1 MQLFGALVPKLVGQK
16 PHQEEGKGHHHLAFE
31 ELYLRAKSLAEMM
44 LGEFAIASSS
54 TSTHQHS
61 KLMPLLTLVSNLS
74 VGLQTFVREDISN
87 VVLRFKNYSLQL
99 MKSPIFNVRKLSA
112 KAHSLFLTPAQV
124 FPAIIERVED
134 VHKFLD
140 GKSKHI
146 QSENELHG
154 YLFNLMFLAERLSED
169 KIGMNELVSQ
179 ERQMVEKLNILA
191 QAVISSPCSCFVK
204 VVVYELKTIHIA
216 SDLKKLNLV
225 ANQKLIGYPNFI
237 FGQVKN
243 VIFNVKSNDIKETI
257 EFCLLKNHNLDV
269 QISCLKALHILLH
282 VQHES
287 SFDNSKCLLEVFT
300 VIKRFVM
307 PNSIS
312 GEVFSLALENMLK
325 LLEILTKMSVVT
337 NMVDNLF
344 CPDFLSYSLKYL
356 SSAQTSAAVLSSL
369 LPVVCGT
376 LSNGALVDLDS
387 LRLITSM
394 IKSQSDPD
402 FDQDTRVC
410 AAKSMFFLVPILK
423 SEKFKGSEAVEN
435 VWEACVTFLQDEV
448 TAVRYEASRFV
459 TTLLSNY
466 AGDVWNPY
474 LSLERLF
481 DYSLV
486 TLLMR
491 IDQALECLWRQM
503 VIHFT
508 PGSSCERVILNPF
521 DHDVKSIFAE
531 DVVVSRL
538 AYKCILDLL
547 KLHKSDLQTKSA
559 QLCLSS
565 RCMRTCSPKTLHYI
579 QEIENTLSVNISV
592 SNDS

>member
-1 MQLFGALVPKLVGQK
+1 
-16 PHQEEGKGHHHLAFE
+16 
-31 ELYLRAKSLAEMM
+31 MM

-87 VVLRFKNYSLQL
+87 VVLRFKNYFLQL

-134 VHKFLD
+134 IHKFLD
-140 GKSKHI
+140 RNSEHI

-179 ERQMVEKLNILA
+179 ERQMVERLNILA

-204 VVVYELKTIHIA
+204 VVVYELKTVHVA
-216 SDLKKLNLV
+216 SDLKKLNSV

-243 VIFNVKSNDIKETI
+243 IIFNVKSNDMKETI

-269 QISCLKALHILLH
+269 QISCLKALNILLH

-287 SFDNSKCLLEVFT
+287 SFDNSKCLLEVFN

-307 PNSIS
+307 PNSIR
-312 GEVFSLALENMLK
+312 GEVFSLSLENMLK
-325 LLEILTKMSVVT
+325 LLEILTNMSVLT
-337 NMVDNLF
+337 NTVDNLF
-344 CPDFLSYSLKYL
+344 CAEFLSYSIKYL

-423 SEKFKGSEAVEN
+423 SEKFNGSEAVEN

-466 AGDVWNPY
+466 TSNVWNPY

-508 PGSSCERVILNPF
+508 PGTSCERVILNPF

-559 QLCLSS
+559 QLCLLS
-565 RCMRTCSPKTLHYI
+565 RCMTTCSPKTVHYI
-579 QEIENTLSVNISV
+579 QEIENTLNVDISV

>member
-1 MQLFGALVPKLVGQK
+1 MFGALVPKLVGQK

-44 LGEFAIASSS
+44 LGEFAVASSS
-54 TSTHQHS
+54 SSTHQHS

-74 VGLQTFVREDISN
+74 VGLQTFVREDISK
-87 VVLRFKNYSLQL
+87 VVLMFKNYFLQL

-112 KAHSLFLTPAQV
+112 KAHSLFLTPVQV

-134 VHKFLD
+134 VHKFLE

-154 YLFNLMFLAERLSED
+154 YLLNLIFLAERISED

-204 VVVYELKTIHIA
+204 AVVYEMTTIHIA
-216 SDLKKLNLV
+216 NDLKKLNLV
-225 ANQKLIGYPNFI
+225 ASQKLIGCPNFI
-237 FGQVKN
+237 FGQVKK
-243 VIFNVKSNDIKETI
+243 VMLNVKSNKVKETV

-269 QISCLKALHILLH
+269 QISCLKALNILLR
-282 VQHES
+282 VQHEN
-287 SFDNSKCLLEVFT
+287 SFENSNCLLEVFN
-300 VIKRFVM
+300 VMKRFVVG
-307 PNSIS
+307 NSIS
-312 GEVFSLALENMLK
+312 GEVFSLSLENMLK

-344 CPDFLSYSLKYL
+344 CPEFFSYSMKYM
-356 SSAQTSAAVLSSL
+356 SSAQTSPAVLSSL

-376 LSNGALVDLDS
+376 ISNGELIDLDY
-387 LRLITSM
+387 LRLITSL
-394 IKSQSDPD
+394 IKIQSDPD
-402 FDQDTRVC
+402 YDQDTRVS
-410 AAKSMFFLVPILK
+410 AAKSMSFLVPILK
-423 SEKFKGSEAVEN
+423 SKKFKGSEAVEN

-459 TTLLSNY
+459 SILMSNH
-466 AGDVWNPY
+466 ADNVWNPY

-481 DYSLV
+481 DYSFV

-491 IDQALECLWRQM
+491 TDQALECLWRQM

-508 PGSSCERVILNPF
+508 TGTSCERVILNPF

-531 DVVVSRL
+531 DVVVSHF

-547 KLHKSDLQTKSA
+547 KLHKSDLQTKTA
-559 QLCLSS
+559 QLCISS
-565 RCMRTCSPKTLHYI
+565 RCTRSCSPKTLHYI
-579 QEIENTLSVNISV
+579 QEIENTLNVNISV

>member
-1 MQLFGALVPKLVGQK
+1 
-16 PHQEEGKGHHHLAFE
+16 
-31 ELYLRAKSLAEMM
+31 MM
-44 LGEFAIASSS
+44 LGEFAVASSS
-54 TSTHQHS
+54 SSTHQHS

-74 VGLQTFVREDISN
+74 VGLQTFVREDISK
-87 VVLRFKNYSLQL
+87 VVLMFKNYFLQL

-112 KAHSLFLTPAQV
+112 KAHSLFLTPVQV
-124 FPAIIERVED
+124 FPAIIEQVED
-134 VHKFLD
+134 VHKFLE

-154 YLFNLMFLAERLSED
+154 YLLNLIFLAERISED

-204 VVVYELKTIHIA
+204 AVVYEMTTIHIA
-216 SDLKKLNLV
+216 NDLKKLNLV
-225 ANQKLIGYPNFI
+225 ASQKLIGCPNFI
-237 FGQVKN
+237 FGQVKK
-243 VIFNVKSNDIKETI
+243 VMLNVKSNKVKETV

-269 QISCLKALHILLH
+269 QISCLKALNILLR
-282 VQHES
+282 VQHEN
-287 SFDNSKCLLEVFT
+287 SFENSKCLLEVFT
-300 VIKRFVM
+300 VMKRFVVG
-307 PNSIS
+307 NSIS
-312 GEVFSLALENMLK
+312 GEVFSLSLENMLK
-325 LLEILTKMSVVT
+325 LLEILTKMSVAT

-344 CPDFLSYSLKYL
+344 CPEFFSYSMKYL
-356 SSAQTSAAVLSSL
+356 SSAQTSPAVLSSL

-376 LSNGALVDLDS
+376 ISNGALIDLDY
-387 LRLITSM
+387 LRLITSL
-394 IKSQSDPD
+394 IKIQSDPD
-402 FDQDTRVC
+402 YDQDTRVC
-410 AAKSMFFLVPILK
+410 AAKSMSFLVPILK
-423 SEKFKGSEAVEN
+423 SKKFKGVEAVEN

-459 TTLLSNY
+459 STLMSNH
-466 AGDVWNPY
+466 ADNVWNPY

-491 IDQALECLWRQM
+491 TDQALECLWRQM

-508 PGSSCERVILNPF
+508 PGTSCERVILNPF

-531 DVVVSRL
+531 DVVVSRF

-547 KLHKSDLQTKSA
+547 KLHKSDLQTKTA
-559 QLCLSS
+559 QLCISS
-565 RCMRTCSPKTLHYI
+565 RCTRSCSPKTLHYI
-579 QEIENTLSVNISV
+579 QEIENTLNVNISV

>member
-1 MQLFGALVPKLVGQK
+1 M
-16 PHQEEGKGHHHLAFE
+16 AFE

-44 LGEFAIASSS
+44 LGEFAVASSS
-54 TSTHQHS
+54 SSTHQHS

-74 VGLQTFVREDISN
+74 VGLQTFVREDISK
-87 VVLRFKNYSLQL
+87 VVLMFKNYFLQL

-112 KAHSLFLTPAQV
+112 KAHSLFLTPVQV

-134 VHKFLD
+134 VHKFLE

-154 YLFNLMFLAERLSED
+154 YLLNLIFLAERISED

-179 ERQMVEKLNILA
+179 ESQMVEKLNILA

-204 VVVYELKTIHIA
+204 AVVYEMTTIHIA

-225 ANQKLIGYPNFI
+225 ASQKLIGCPNFI
-237 FGQVKN
+237 FGQVKK
-243 VIFNVKSNDIKETI
+243 VLLNVKSNKVKETV

-269 QISCLKALHILLH
+269 QISCLKALNILLR
-282 VQHES
+282 VQHEN
-287 SFDNSKCLLEVFT
+287 SFENSNCLLEVFT
-300 VIKRFVM
+300 VMKRFVVG
-307 PNSIS
+307 NSIS
-312 GEVFSLALENMLK
+312 GEIFSLSLENMLK

-344 CPDFLSYSLKYL
+344 CPEFFSYSMKYM
-356 SSAQTSAAVLSSL
+356 SSAQTSPAVLSSL

-376 LSNGALVDLDS
+376 ISNGALIDLDY
-387 LRLITSM
+387 LRLITSL
-394 IKSQSDPD
+394 IKIQSDPD
-402 FDQDTRVC
+402 YDQDTRVC
-410 AAKSMFFLVPILK
+410 AAKSMSFLVPILK
-423 SEKFKGSEAVEN
+423 SKKFKGSEAVEN
-435 VWEACVTFLQDEV
+435 VWEASVTFLQDEV

-459 TTLLSNY
+459 STLMSNHV
-466 AGDVWNPY
+466 DNVWNPY

-491 IDQALECLWRQM
+491 TDQALECLWRQM

-531 DVVVSRL
+531 DVVVSRF

-547 KLHKSDLQTKSA
+547 KLHKSDLQTKTA
-559 QLCLSS
+559 QLCISS
-565 RCMRTCSPKTLHYI
+565 RCTRSCSPKTLHYI
-579 QEIENTLSVNISV
+579 QEIENTLNVNISV